1 MKKQKEKYAA
11 FSLAEALITLL
22 IISMITIATIPVITK
37 KTRTK
42 ENHGKWI
49 CTRNAAGKHIQWTT
63 GASGDA
69 ENSNSWTVTGDSCSF
84 TPPSQARNF
93 NITAVGGGGGG
104 AGAESSI
111 KTWDETFHV
120 EYYGKYKFLAV
131 GGGGGSGRE
140 GNQCSSKGSGG
151 GGAGGVAYREYEIT
165 KDVVKVMMKTGD
177 GGDGGSDKG
186 LPSKNGGGHSGED
199 STISI
204 VKSNDDEDTI
214 LTAKGGGGGER
225 SYGARCRKGC
235 TGGKQGGT
243 KDADITYKSDT
254 GDGICKVSYANGCV
268 SQEDAIKIND
278 KLGTTSPFGTK
289 SMMVMWRNGKD
300 CTYSEV
306 GAGGGRLGENQPGKK
321 GATFA
326 VTEIYRSGEGGTAGK
341 YETAFVPSFKER
353 KIKVTVGKGGAGG
366 DKAQDGFDGEYT
378 IVEGYLEAPYGK
390 GGKTIETEKAFTET
404 PGGDGEKTPLYYKSE
419 PLLGKGGLSNG
430 NTSVNGLTSEG
441 YGAGGGGGGVKPGE
455 EAGVGGDGAP
465 GYVLIEW

>member
-22 IISMITIATIPVITK
+22 IVSLITIATIPVITK

-104 AGAESSI
+104 AGAESLI
-111 KTWDETFHV
+111 KTWDESFPV
-120 EYYGKYKFLAV
+120 DYYGKYKFLAV
-131 GGGGGSGRE
+131 GGGGGSGNE
-140 GNQCSSKGSGG
+140 GNNCGTHGG
-151 GGAGGVAYREYEIT
+151 GGAGGVGYKEYEIT
-165 KDVVKVMMKTGD
+165 DNITNVMMKKGKGGERGNASGAQKSDGKAGD
-177 GGDGGSDKG
+177 
-186 LPSKNGGGHSGED
+186 P
-199 STISI
+199 STIS
-204 VKSNDDEDTI
+204 VVDRNFKETTI
-214 LTAKGGGGGER
+214 LTANGGGGGQR
-225 SYGARCRKGC
+225 TYRLKCKGGA
-235 TGGKQGGT
+235 GGKQGTTIG
-243 KDADITYKSDT
+243 ADITYTSTT
-254 GDGICKVSYANGCV
+254 GDGVRGGTHTHGCV
-268 SQEDAIKIND
+268 SFDVAKKVNKQ
-278 KLGTTSPFGTK
+278 LGTTSPFGTK
-289 SMMVMWRNGKD
+289 SLMTMYRAD
-300 CTYSEV
+300 CTYSEI
-306 GAGGGRLGENQPGKK
+306 GAGGGRMGENQWGED
-321 GATFA
+321 GTVFA
-326 VTEIYRSGEGGTAGK
+326 VTEIYRSGGGGTAGEF
-341 YETAFVPSFKER
+341 ETAFVPSFKER
-353 KIKVTVGKGGAGG
+353 KIKVTVGQGGAGG
-366 DKAQDGFDGEYT
+366 GKAQKGSDGGYT

-390 GGKTIETEKAFTET
+390 GGKTVAIEKAYTET